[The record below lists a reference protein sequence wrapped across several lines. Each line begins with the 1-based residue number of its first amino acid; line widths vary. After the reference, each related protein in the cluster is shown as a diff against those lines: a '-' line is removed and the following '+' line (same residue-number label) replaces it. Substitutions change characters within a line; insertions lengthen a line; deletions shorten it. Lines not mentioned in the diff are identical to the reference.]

1 MLLGSCEKSI
11 VDDDFLKQS
20 FFRTAFNGH
29 RTARVKHYKLIC
41 MFLFTLCCLLESYP
55 LDIIII
61 LCVHLIVD
69 LFLQSFSFLIFCLLE
84 FQLQSYTLSD
94 INNLTFFLRKLLKIV
109 EKNENP
115 LLFIF
120 HCCVIDDD
128 FNFLLSLGYRN
139 KINNWS
145 LCFNCT
151 QNEKLLQFKN

>member
-1 MLLGSCEKSI
+1 
-11 VDDDFLKQS
+11 
-20 FFRTAFNGH
+20 
-29 RTARVKHYKLIC
+29 

-55 LDIIII
+55 LDIITL

-69 LFLQSFSFLIFCLLE
+69 LFLQSFSFHFYVNDQFCLLE

-109 EKNENP
+109 EKNANP

-128 FNFLLSLGYRN
+128 LNFLSLWDILI
-139 KINNWS
+139 K
-145 LCFNCT
+145 
-151 QNEKLLQFKN
+151 